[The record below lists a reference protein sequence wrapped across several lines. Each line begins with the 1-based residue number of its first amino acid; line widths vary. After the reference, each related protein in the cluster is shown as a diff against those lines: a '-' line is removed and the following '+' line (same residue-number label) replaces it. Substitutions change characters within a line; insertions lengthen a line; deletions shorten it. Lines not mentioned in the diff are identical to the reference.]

1 VRGMKLWHR
10 SPLGAESFEALRER
24 LFSNTLL
31 LIAVMTLP
39 ALLTMLM
46 RFRLLGWQPF
56 FAPQLLAIF
65 SVWCLVL
72 LRERMAL
79 RTRMLCLGLLF
90 FLFTTASTLQL
101 GPAAEARG
109 FLLFIIFMS
118 GLFVGPRAGLLTTL
132 LTLLWV
138 ALLGTYATRQGLPL
152 SITDFTAYTAHFS
165 VWLNMGLVLGLFGG
179 AIGYI
184 GSVLI
189 AHLKNQHDAVQSSE
203 VRLRGLFELSPIGI
217 TLSELA
223 SGRVIQVNQALLD
236 QTGYSQAEFLALLA
250 AELTPH
256 EYALQEQA
264 QLHQLRATGHA
275 GPYEKLLQRKDGTRF
290 PVRVQGMLLAD
301 QPANEQVWWMITD
314 ISEERRLATLQREFV
329 STVSHELR
337 TPLTSISG
345 ALGLVSAGAL
355 GELPKPA
362 REMLE
367 IARLNS
373 LQLNF
378 LVNDLLDM
386 EKLLAGKLQFV
397 LQRQPLLVLV
407 EAAIS
412 HNQSYAEQY
421 QVSLQLSSTLDAWVN
436 VDAQRLEQVLN
447 NLLSNAAKFSPVQ
460 GLVTVAIEA
469 YGERVRVSVRDQG
482 PGIPEAFR
490 PRIFE
495 QFSQADSSDSRQKG
509 GTGLGLAISRK
520 LIERMGGQIGF
531 DSVAGEGC
539 TFYFEL
545 PRAD

>member
-1 VRGMKLWHR
+1 MKLWHR

-56 FAPQLLAIF
+56 FVPQLLAIV
-65 SVWCLVL
+65 SVCCLVL

-90 FLFTTASTLQL
+90 FLLTTASTLQL

-118 GLFVGPRAGLLTTL
+118 GLFIGPRAGLLTTL

-138 ALLGTYATRQGLPL
+138 ALLGTYATWHGLPL

-189 AHLKNQHDAVQSSE
+189 AHLKNQHEAVQSSE

-223 SGRVIQVNQALLD
+223 TGRVIQVNQALLD
-236 QTGYSQAEFLALLA
+236 QTGYSQAEFLALPA
-250 AELTPH
+250 GQLTPH

-264 QLHQLRATGHA
+264 QLHQLRETGRA

-301 QPANEQVWWMITD
+301 QPANQQVWWMITD

-345 ALGLVSAGAL
+345 ALGLVNAGVL

-362 REMLE
+362 RDMLE
-367 IARLNS
+367 IARQNS

-421 QVSLQLSSTLDAWVN
+421 QVSLQLSNRLDAWVN

-469 YGERVRVSVRDQG
+469 CGERVRVSVRDQG